1 MFYFIRA
8 CKAEDKAFKGKRVSA
23 WLMSFLFSGAVFSV
37 FLGFTVYSLTEL
49 YHVNQSPT
57 DFASKI

>member
-1 MFYFIRA
+1 M
-8 CKAEDKAFKGKRVSA
+8 FKGKRMSA
-23 WLMSFLFSGAVFSV
+23 WLMSFLFSAAVFSV

-49 YHVNQSPT
+49 YKVNQSPT